1 MYSMYA
7 KYYDKLNKDYDHWIP
22 FIRSQIPIELSN
34 RNMIEFGC
42 GTGNVLSYFKNEYKL
57 HGVDISEDMLRH
69 AKEKLPDAEFINTN
83 MVHYISQ
90 KKYQIALCLFDS
102 INHVLDFNDWKVFF
116 KNVAYSLV
124 EGGVFILDANTT
136 ERLNMITKR
145 PALFAEF
152 DSNYFYMKLIQKS
165 TSNFIFDVRV
175 LKRINDTVF
184 EEEREE
190 IEETTERGATI
201 YAALNEAFSIVKVF
215 NEKKEEI
222 DLNLFQ
228 EFEKHRWFFS
238 CKK

>member
-1 MYSMYA
+1 MYSMYS
-7 KYYDKLNKDYDHWIP
+7 KYYDKLNKDYDYWIP
-22 FIRSQIPIELSN
+22 FIKSQIPIGLKN

-57 HGVDISEDMLRH
+57 HGVDISEEMLKH
-69 AKEKLPDAEFINTN
+69 AKEKLPEAEFVNMN
-83 MVHYISQ
+83 MVHYISP

-116 KNVAYSLV
+116 KNVADLLV
-124 EGGVFILDANTT
+124 EDGVFILDANTT
-136 ERLNMITKR
+136 DRLSMITKR
-145 PALFAEF
+145 PAFFSEF
-152 DSNYFYMKLIQKS
+152 DNNYFYMKLIQKS

-175 LKRINDTVF
+175 LKRINDTVL

-190 IEETTERGATI
+190 IEETTENGSTI
-201 YAALNEAFSIVKVF
+201 YAALKEAFSIVKVF

-222 DLNLFQ
+222 DSNLFH
-228 EFEKHRWFFS
+228 EIEKHRWFFS